1 MVSGDT
7 DDYYNV
13 DGYYKH
19 KDEVLNF
26 FTSRSTDEHA
36 VILRI
41 NGIDDDLTKLLHLRT
56 LKTPIIQIKT
66 YINIIGS

>member
-41 NGIDDDLTKLLHLRT
+41 NGIDDD
-56 LKTPIIQIKT
+56 
-66 YINIIGS
+66 